1 MPAEIED
8 LSREDRVK
16 ADEAVRKIESNKV
29 NENYLKSLNYLEVPG
44 ENFKFIESRATAP
57 GIEETFLEGQYNN
70 LAEQSS
76 FSDGQINPSF
86 QLLPE
91 WFKTDE
97 GSAWWSENWYNNK
110 NPYVIAKQGL
120 KEDIGYE
127 TSSSIMQKINLA
139 GRVIGQQEGAAT
151 IEEQVSNAILTDQE
165 GSFSPYIEK
174 GISYGGDINST
185 IALNKEIGKILS
197 EQGVKAE
204 NIINPNDPSKLNR
217 NYQVPKGVIERAKQN
232 ISLANAESA
241 SKYQSP
247 EVAKAGYH
255 QREIIKLSTNNSVLN
270 PLNIGN
276 ESLIIENKKQ
286 IKFHKDEIEK
296 IRKKY
301 FSDQKNGIPSQWY
314 DPLSGSMIKRGEATS
329 SEEEEEAQRI
339 ASAQEKWGDT
349 NIETLYEQENKL
361 SNEVIYLAK
370 IANENFADIENDV
383 SLFNVGRQINM
394 AGGKYQKMLSSQASS
409 NTLSPNLMYLPG
421 SNIIATNFNKKL
433 DELLM
438 LQKAIDLNFKPTDID
453 VPEFRF
459 FDYLGS
465 ETMKAVGKLG
475 ESNEAIQKTNE
486 ALNFIE
492 LTRDTVG
499 DEKTAE
505 LKEMWEPGMSKSSAV
520 ALVDGAKILT
530 QFAITRKIAGKTPGM
545 VKDGIKQLTTKIAGN
560 SKVAQGFGNL
570 ISAIGEEAYVIEL
583 RNQAVRPIGEDPMSL
598 LFALGAGTAG
608 SMIKGAQNTLIKSQT
623 YRNLLT
629 TLNKSKLA
637 TNVVNGVAQPTLGT
651 FNIIAGQVG
660 ERSILEDITMKEALK
675 EATTFEN
682 FVNTFIMVGSAKA
695 ANPITGLTRLYN
707 AGVNDFYAYKGRIN
721 IEANKAAK
729 VLGFE
734 GRNFGKEDGT
744 LTNKEV
750 NSKATSLRNKEGLNK
765 PDSELTAEQ
774 IKRKNNIRE
783 SVNSLKDQVLYNE
796 TAKFIESTYGKNE
809 YANIYTTGRM
819 LASGQEP
826 TTAMKRSI
834 GNMSSVDQ
842 AYSIIADPNGP
853 FAKNKELKKIFLI
866 MLKIIKIS

>member
-1 MPAEIED
+1 MSENSLDAFIVEDPVNDIED
-8 LSREDRVK
+8 LSRFIVQEEEKQPEVVSQEPSFDSPYLKDRKFGEFVTGRSMPVEVEDLSEEDKVK
-16 ADEAVRKIESNKV
+16 ADKAIKQIESNKV

-44 ENFKFIESRATAP
+44 DNFKYIQPRATAP

-86 QLLPE
+86 QSSLDQ
-91 WFKTDE
+91 WFQTDE

-110 NPYVIAKQGL
+110 NPYVIAKKGL
-120 KEDIGYE
+120 KEDVGYE
-127 TSSSIMQKINLA
+127 TGSSIMQKVNLA

-151 IEEQVSNAILTDQE
+151 IKDQVSNAILTDQE
-165 GSFSPYIEK
+165 GLFSPYIEK
-174 GISYGGDINST
+174 GISYGGDVNSS

-204 NIINPNDPSKLNR
+204 DIVNLNNPSQLSG
-217 NYQVPKGVIERAKQN
+217 NYELPLSVLEKAKQN
-232 ISLANAESA
+232 IALSNADAA
-241 SKYQSP
+241 SKYQDP
-247 EVAKAGYH
+247 IVAQAGYH
-255 QREIIKLSTNNSVLN
+255 QREIIKLSTNNPVLN
-270 PLNIGN
+270 PLNLGG
-276 ESLIIENKKQ
+276 LDNKKQ
-286 IKFHKDEIEK
+286 IEFHEDEINKLKQEYFKDE
-296 IRKKY
+296 
-301 FSDQKNGIPSQWY
+301 KNGIPSQWY
-314 DPLSGSMIKRGEATS
+314 DPLSGSMIKRNEATS
-329 SEEEEEAQRI
+329 SQEQQESERI

-361 SNEVIYLAK
+361 ANEVIYLAK
-370 IANENFADIENDV
+370 TAWENFSDIENDV

-394 AGGKYQKMLSSQASS
+394 ADGKYQKMLSSQAAS

-438 LQKAIDLNFKPTDID
+438 LQRAIDLNFKPTDVD
-453 VPEFRF
+453 VPSFRF

-465 ETMKAVGKLG
+465 ETMKAFG
-475 ESNEAIQKTNE
+475 ELSEDNEAVQKTNE
-486 ALNFIE
+486 ALKFIE
-492 LTRDTVG
+492 LTKDTIG
-499 DEKTAE
+499 DKKTAE
-505 LKEMWEPGMSKSSAV
+505 LEEMWEPGMNKSSAV

-530 QFAITRKIAGKTPGM
+530 QFALTRKIAGKTPGM

-583 RNQAVRPIGEDPMSL
+583 RNQVVRPIGEDPMSK
-598 LFALGAGTAG
+598 LFALGAGAAG

-695 ANPITGLTRLYN
+695 ANPVTGLTRLYN

-734 GRNFGKEDGT
+734 GKSFGKEYGA

-750 NSKATSLRNKEGLNK
+750 NSRATSLRNKEGLNK
-765 PDSELTAEQ
+765 
-774 IKRKNNIRE
+774 
-783 SVNSLKDQVLYNE
+783 VNS
-796 TAKFIESTYGKNE
+796 
-809 YANIYTTGRM
+809 
-819 LASGQEP
+819 
-826 TTAMKRSI
+826 
-834 GNMSSVDQ
+834 
-842 AYSIIADPNGP
+842 
-853 FAKNKELKKIFLI
+853 
-866 MLKIIKIS
+866 